1 MFGLSK
7 FFKIYNL
14 YLQRSFYVEFA
25 SEYYANQQTRCE
37 DFGKQF
43 SGYNKLDF
51 KFVIYKVTLNR
62 LTTPFSK
69 TWDKSIPYLGEV

>member
-1 MFGLSK
+1 MW
-7 FFKIYNL
+7 NL
-14 YLQRSFYVEFA
+14 LQ
-25 SEYYANQQTRCE
+25 NIMPINKTRCE

-51 KFVIYKVTLNR
+51 KLIIYKVTLNR

-69 TWDKSIPYLGEV
+69 T

>member
-1 MFGLSK
+1 MW
-7 FFKIYNL
+7 NL
-14 YLQRSFYVEFA
+14 LQNIMPTTKPDVK
-25 SEYYANQQTRCE
+25 N
-37 DFGKQF
+37 FGKQF

-69 TWDKSIPYLGEV
+69 T

>member
-1 MFGLSK
+1 MTNLCLGCQSFLE
-7 FFKIYNL
+7 FRIYI
-14 YLQRSFYVEFA
+14 LQRSFYVEFA
-25 SEYYANQQTRCE
+25 SEYYANNKTRCE

-69 TWDKSIPYLGEV
+69 T

>member
-7 FFKIYNL
+7 FSEFRIYI
-14 YLQRSFYVEFA
+14 LQRSFYVEFA
-25 SEYYANQQTRCE
+25 SEYYANNKTRCE

-51 KFVIYKVTLNR
+51 KFINL
-62 LTTPFSK
+62 
-69 TWDKSIPYLGEV
+69 

>member
-7 FFKIYNL
+7 FLEFRIYI
-14 YLQRSFYVEFA
+14 LQRSFYVEFA
-25 SEYYANQQTRCE
+25 SEYYANNKTRCE

-43 SGYNKLDF
+43 SGYNKLVF

>member
-7 FFKIYNL
+7 FFRIYNL
-14 YLQRSFYVEFA
+14 FAEKFSMWNLLQ
-25 SEYYANQQTRCE
+25 NIMPINKTRCE

-43 SGYNKLDF
+43 SGYNILDF
-51 KFVIYKVTLNR
+51 KFIIVQMILNR

-69 TWDKSIPYLGEV
+69 T